1 MGFIVQQPN
10 GRYCRFSTV
19 VDCPVIINMTREDYI
34 NYLME
39 SNNWVRPDAVQ
50 EANEILTHYVRPF
63 SWLDSYFVD
72 NNMTMDEYK
81 RYKRIMAEEPT
92 EGPIYT

>member
-19 VDCPVIINMTREDYI
+19 VDCPVALNMTKEDYI

-39 SNNWVRPDAVQ
+39 TNNLVRPDAVQ

-63 SWLDSYFVD
+63 RWLDSDCVD
-72 NNMTMDEYK
+72 SNMTRDEYK
-81 RYKRIMAEEPT
+81 RYKRIME
-92 EGPIYT
+92 